1 MDNNKKER
9 IAVYPGSFDPLS
21 NGHLDIIKRAC
32 KIFDKLYVLVSVNPV
47 KNYLFTAEE
56 RVDML
61 KKATASLPNVVVEG
75 SSSLV
80 LNYAKSKNA
89 CVIIRGMR
97 NIIDYQNEITLFQF
111 NRSIDSTIDTFILFP
126 STDNLFL
133 SSSSIKELVK
143 FDSDISPYVPKE
155 LVEFITKRIKES
167 EK

>member
-1 MDNNKKER
+1 ME
-9 IAVYPGSFDPLS
+9 
-21 NGHLDIIKRAC
+21 
-32 KIFDKLYVLVSVNPV
+32 KI
-47 KNYLFTAEE
+47 
-56 RVDML
+56 
-61 KKATASLPNVVVEG
+61 
-75 SSSLV
+75 
-80 LNYAKSKNA
+80 NYAKSKNA

>member
-1 MDNNKKER
+1 MKEK
-9 IAVYPGSFDPLS
+9 IAIYPGSFDPLS
-21 NGHLDIIKRAC
+21 NGHLDIIKRAS
-32 KIFDKLYVLVSVNPV
+32 KIFDKIYVLVSVNPV
-47 KNYLFTAEE
+47 KNYLFTMEE

-61 KKATASLPNVVVEG
+61 KKATSDLDNVYVEG

-80 LNYAKSKNA
+80 LNYAKEKNA
-89 CVIIRGMR
+89 QIIIRGVR

-111 NRSIDSTIDTFILFP
+111 NRSIDSNVDTFVLFP

-143 FDSDISPYVPKE
+143 FDSDISPYVPAY
-155 LVEFITKRIKES
+155 LVDFITKRIKES

>member
-1 MDNNKKER
+1 MGNLKKER
-9 IAVYPGSFDPLS
+9 IAIYPGSFDPLS

-47 KNYLFTAEE
+47 KNYLFTTEE
-56 RVDML
+56 RINML
-61 KKATASLPNVVVEG
+61 KIATKDLDNVIVEG
-75 SSSLV
+75 SASLV
-80 LNYAKSKNA
+80 LNYAKEKNA

-111 NRSIDSTIDTFILFP
+111 NRSIDSEIDTFVLFP

-143 FDSDISPYVPKE
+143 FDSDISPYVPHE
-155 LVEFITKRIKES
+155 LVEFITKRIKEN